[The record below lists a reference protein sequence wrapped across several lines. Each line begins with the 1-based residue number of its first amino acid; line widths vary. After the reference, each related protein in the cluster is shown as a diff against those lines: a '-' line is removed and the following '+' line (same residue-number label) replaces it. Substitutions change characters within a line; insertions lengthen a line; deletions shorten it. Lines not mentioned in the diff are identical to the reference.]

1 MAQTINN
8 QSLYELVTA
17 AQKGDREA
25 FSELFRLSSQQQYHY
40 ACLIMND
47 PFLAEDMI
55 QEVYIQLYKNIG
67 RIKDPEK
74 FLAYVSRMTFN
85 QCLMYK
91 RQRFYRAEG
100 CVDDEVL
107 SAFEEGAASHI
118 PEKNALNL
126 ERSNGLAQG
135 LRSLT
140 EEECYAFVMHY
151 YENKNIRKISEE
163 MALSEST
170 VKRRIKDAR
179 KKLADYLT
187 ERELLGVLAGPAVL
201 LTASQKERLLSN
213 ILKTEEDKSE
223 NPPHRSMTQSQKAAV
238 AVLSFCAALG
248 LLLAPAIALS
258 RPKAPESSVTQTSAA
273 ATDQTPPSV
282 VSFSNTADTFTVTL
296 NDASEIDYGAVYM
309 TTPAGESLAPLS
321 IDPSSGTVVFPISG
335 DGYTLHLADIHG
347 NTGTAPVPVEHEAP

>member
-17 AQKGDREA
+17 AQAGDREA
-25 FSELFRLSSQQQYHY
+25 FSELFRLSYVKQYHY

-47 PFLAEDMI
+47 PFLAEDMV
-55 QEVYIQLYKNIG
+55 QEVYIKLYKNIG
-67 RIKDPEK
+67 RIKEPEK

-91 RQRFYRAEG
+91 RHRFYEAEN
-100 CVDDEVL
+100 CVDDEAL
-107 SAFEEGAASHI
+107 SVFEEPAASRV
-118 PEKNALNL
+118 PEDNTLRL
-126 ERSNGLAQG
+126 EKSRGLAQG

-140 EEECYAFVMHY
+140 EEECYAFLMHY
-151 YENKNIRKISEE
+151 YENKNIQKIAGE
-163 MALSEST
+163 MGLSEST
-170 VKRRIKDAR
+170 VKRRIKTAR
-179 KKLADYLT
+179 KKLAAYLT
-187 ERELLGVLAGPAVL
+187 ERELRGILAGPAFL
-201 LTASQKERLLSN
+201 LSAPQQERLLMN
-213 ILKTEEDKSE
+213 ILETAEEKSE
-223 NPPHRSMTQSQKAAV
+223 KPPHRSMTKSQKAAV

-248 LLLAPAIALS
+248 LLLAPAIALD
-258 RPKAPESSVTQTSAA
+258 RPKAPEPSVAQTSAVA
-273 ATDQTPPSV
+273 DQTPPSV

-347 NTGTAPVPVEHEAP
+347 NTGTAPVTVEQEAP

>member
-170 VKRRIKDAR
+170 
-179 KKLADYLT
+179 AD
-187 ERELLGVLAGPAVL
+187 
-201 LTASQKERLLSN
+201 
-213 ILKTEEDKSE
+213 
-223 NPPHRSMTQSQKAAV
+223 
-238 AVLSFCAALG
+238 
-248 LLLAPAIALS
+248 
-258 RPKAPESSVTQTSAA
+258 
-273 ATDQTPPSV
+273 
-282 VSFSNTADTFTVTL
+282 
-296 NDASEIDYGAVYM
+296 
-309 TTPAGESLAPLS
+309 
-321 IDPSSGTVVFPISG
+321 
-335 DGYTLHLADIHG
+335 
-347 NTGTAPVPVEHEAP
+347 